1 MLSNRLALALLLVSA
16 SAPAF
21 AQAPTAGEQ
30 AIQDLIS
37 SIQVIENRLELSI
50 TLTNGAVGY
59 ATIGGVTED
68 DAMNG
73 ALISQAMLLAYQ
85 DAVAAVLAADYNTA
99 QNAQE
104 LFMQQHEGAMA
115 NLTAAVDNL
124 VDASFVINQALAV
137 QELAAVADTRPE
149 QAALQ
154 GMLQDSTYTIE
165 LGEVVAYNDAI
176 GAVESYAQQAG
187 SFMAAANNSDLTASI
202 DSFAA
207 QNNITM
213 GAYTAVTYVQS
224 IDEFIIEWGMDGYTS
239 GWNGYLTSEM
249 QSANDL
255 YNAGVYFQQQGNYAG
270 L

>member
-1 MLSNRLALALLLVSA
+1 M
-16 SAPAF
+16 
-21 AQAPTAGEQ
+21 
-30 AIQDLIS
+30 
-37 SIQVIENRLELSI
+37 IENRLELSV

-59 ATIGGVTED
+59 ATIGGVTQD

-85 DAVAAVLAADYNTA
+85 DAVANVLAADFNTA
-99 QNAQE
+99 QNAQDI
-104 LFMQQHEGAMA
+104 FMQQHEGAMA

-154 GMLQDSTYTIE
+154 GMLTDSTYTIE
-165 LGEVVAYNDAI
+165 LGEVVAYNDAV

-187 SFMAAANNSDLTASI
+187 AFMAAANNSDLTASI
-202 DSFAA
+202 DSFAQ
-207 QNNITM
+207 QNSITI
-213 GAYTAVTYVQS
+213 GAYTAVSYVQN

-239 GWNGYLTSEM
+239 GWSGYLTGEM
-249 QSANDL
+249 QSAQDL
-255 YNAGVYFQQQGNYAG
+255 YNAGVYFQQQGTYAG

>member
-1 MLSNRLALALLLVSA
+1 MLKNQLSLALLLASV

-30 AIQDLIS
+30 AIQDLIT
-37 SIQVIENRLELSI
+37 SIQVIDNKLELSI

-59 ATIGGVTED
+59 ATIGGVTQD
-68 DAMNG
+68 GAMND

-85 DAVAAVLAADYNTA
+85 NAVAAVLAADYNTA

-104 LFMQQHEGAMA
+104 IFMQQHEGAMA
-115 NLTAAVDNL
+115 NLTLAVDTL
-124 VDASFVINQALAV
+124 VNATFVIQQAIAV

-154 GMLQDSTYTIE
+154 TMLQDSTYTIE

-187 SFMAAANNSDLTASI
+187 AFMSAANNSDLTASI
-202 DSFAA
+202 DNFAA
-207 QNNITM
+207 QNGIAI
-213 GAYTAVTYVQS
+213 GAYTAVTYTQN
-224 IDEFIIEWGMDGYTS
+224 IDEFIIEWGIDGYAS
-239 GWNGYLTSEM
+239 GWSGYLTGDM
-249 QSANDL
+249 KTAADL
-255 YNAGVYFQQQGNYAG
+255 YNAGTYFQQQGTYAG

>member
-1 MLSNRLALALLLVSA
+1 MSSKKLFLALLLVSA
-16 SAPAF
+16 SAQAH
-21 AQAPTAGEQ
+21 AQAQTAGEQ
-30 AIQDLIS
+30 AISDLIS
-37 SIQVIENRLELSI
+37 SIQVIENQLDLSI

-68 DAMNG
+68 DAMNS

-85 DAVAAVLAADYNTA
+85 DAVSDVLAADFNTA
-99 QNAQE
+99 QNAQDI
-104 LFMQQHEGAMA
+104 FMQQHEGAMA

-154 GMLQDSTYTIE
+154 GMLQSDTYTIE
-165 LGEVVAYNDAI
+165 LGEVVAYNDAV

-187 SFMAAANNSDLTASI
+187 AFMAAANNSDLTASI
-202 DSFAA
+202 DSFAQ
-207 QNNITM
+207 QNSITI
-213 GAYTAVTYVQS
+213 GAYTAVSYVQN

-239 GWNGYLTSEM
+239 GWNGYLTNEM
-249 QSANDL
+249 QSAADL
-255 YNAGVYFQQQGNYAG
+255 YNAGVYFEQQGTYAG

>member
-1 MLSNRLALALLLVSA
+1 MSSKKLFLALLLVIA
-16 SAPAF
+16 SAQAH
-21 AQAPTAGEQ
+21 AQAQTAGEQ
-30 AIQDLIS
+30 AISDLVS
-37 SIQVIENRLELSI
+37 SIQVIENQLDLSI

-68 DAMNG
+68 DAMNS

-85 DAVAAVLAADYNTA
+85 DAVSDVLAADFNTA
-99 QNAQE
+99 QNAQDI
-104 LFMQQHEGAMA
+104 FMQQHEGAMA

-154 GMLQDSTYTIE
+154 GMLQSDTYTIE
-165 LGEVVAYNDAI
+165 LGEVVAYNDAV
-176 GAVESYAQQAG
+176 GSVESYAQQAG
-187 SFMAAANNSDLTASI
+187 AFMAAANNSDLTSSI
-202 DSFAA
+202 DSFAQ
-207 QNNITM
+207 QNSITI
-213 GAYTAVTYVQS
+213 GAYTAVSYVQN

-239 GWNGYLTSEM
+239 GWNGYLTNEM
-249 QSANDL
+249 QSAADL
-255 YNAGVYFQQQGNYAG
+255 YNAGVYFEQQGTYAG